1 MSYRYRSKQLK
12 RVKKQTGDD
21 EMGGAGSKGRADA
34 KSNISWAGKKR
45 RQNLLRSCRSPGS
58 RCLLKILLVLLV
70 AAI

>member
-34 KSNISWAGKKR
+34 KSNISWAGKNAAQKTCPVVSLTGIA
-45 RQNLLRSCRSPGS
+45 LLAE
-58 RCLLKILLVLLV
+58 ILL
-70 AAI
+70 AATIWRE